1 MSQLKVTGYFH
12 FTAAPED
19 AVSFKIMVPYAA
31 ITRTAYGEIKQ
42 DPFDLAIRKTCGNT
56 ITDIKS
62 DEWMREESLRLEK
75 YNVSTGQWLP
85 FPVTDEVAHVE
96 MFDGLRFRLLK
107 IFPGTEET
115 VQILDEIEVPVIQEN
130 PQFFARSET
139 EWTADL
145 RFKNGEYLLLD
156 SVIYVWSYP
165 ITGNSVDDPKTDIEK
180 NRLTTKWTAYQEWP
194 FLFTKGI
201 AARYAQFGM
210 GIFYDQ
216 YLMSQYGVDSR
227 GNSTGDYRN
236 FGTDDFNPNILLN
249 FLDGSSVLRKTTIYG
264 EIISTHP
271 NGAPAVT
278 FNYNGRLGQTLWY
291 DNSQVQEE
299 QVFVYDDD
307 GNLDGSEVRA
317 YNRDGSLKWRRD
329 SMGVLQSSSLQE
341 YWTVTDSYY
350 FETSNEYAPFD
361 GEGLVAEIGDNN
373 LKGMD
378 VLTPTGKTALFK
390 SVAGANNYGYNNM
403 LCIGFVNNSQL
414 PGNIATSRWLTG
426 YKLESLHAALD
437 RDGYSHRYFH
447 RYINGVATGLVVDVS
462 YKVYE
467 IER

>member
-165 ITGNSVDDPKTDIEK
+165 ITGNSVDDPKTDIEE

-194 FLFTKGI
+194 VLFTKGMI
-201 AARYAQFGM
+201 AKHGLFGSAVFNGQYMLSQF
-210 GIFYDQ
+210 
-216 YLMSQYGVDSR
+216 GVDSN
-227 GNSTGDYRN
+227 GDPSNDYRD
-236 FGTDDFNPNILLN
+236 FGGIDFVPNIMLD
-249 FLDGSSVLRKTTIYG
+249 FL
-264 EIISTHP
+264 
-271 NGAPAVT
+271 
-278 FNYNGRLGQTLWY
+278 
-291 DNSQVQEE
+291 
-299 QVFVYDDD
+299 
-307 GNLDGSEVRA
+307 
-317 YNRDGSLKWRRD
+317 
-329 SMGVLQSSSLQE
+329 
-341 YWTVTDSYY
+341 
-350 FETSNEYAPFD
+350 
-361 GEGLVAEIGDNN
+361 
-373 LKGMD
+373 
-378 VLTPTGKTALFK
+378 TGKAFFQEAD
-390 SVAGANNYGYNNM
+390 VAGT
-403 LCIGFVNNSQL
+403 I
-414 PGNIATSRWLTG
+414 R
-426 YKLESLHAALD
+426 
-437 RDGYSHRYFH
+437 
-447 RYINGVATGLVVDVS
+447 INGVAGKMQIKYVELIDSDAVYARHEFSDSGSSVVVHGYKIRENTHIVVSHGNKYPEERDPAKSILLPNSPDYIGCQVRIMDTNTPPYTRTGLAYNTIIYGGMYPLLKSGGYVGDINAKGISSIPLIGGSLNLIGMPVYSDGIAIDRKSVV
-462 YKVYE
+462 
-467 IER
+467 